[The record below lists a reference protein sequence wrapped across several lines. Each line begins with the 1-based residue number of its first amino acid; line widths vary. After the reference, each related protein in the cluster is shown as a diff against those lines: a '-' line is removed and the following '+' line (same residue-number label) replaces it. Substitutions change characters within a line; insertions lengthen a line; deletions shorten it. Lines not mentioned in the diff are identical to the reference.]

1 MASSQVI
8 HAVVEGLTRRRR
20 RWRVDCLDRPGPGID
35 APALA
40 RNFEGVARMSDR
52 SQSTS
57 RTDVI
62 AFPIA
67 PATDAASVA
76 AADLDEI
83 VAIAA
88 DLEEVVDGRRE
99 RARRVFDVAAA
110 TAGLAVLAP
119 VMALV
124 AIGIKLDS
132 RGPIF
137 YAQDRVGINRRR
149 RERRGLRAGD
159 GRRQIVNAGRPF
171 RIYKFRTMRTD
182 AEVGGPQWATSGD
195 PRITRVGRVLRKTR
209 LDEIPQFWNVLQ
221 GDMTLI
227 GPRPER
233 PFFVN
238 ILQKEVPHYS
248 KRLLVKPGITGMAQ
262 VNHKYD
268 DSIESV
274 RIKVKWD
281 LRYIRSQGARSD
293 LRILL
298 RTIRTVLT
306 GEGAC

>member
-1 MASSQVI
+1 MAETSQTTQI
-8 HAVVEGLTRRRR
+8 
-20 RWRVDCLDRPGPGID
+20 
-35 APALA
+35 
-40 RNFEGVARMSDR
+40 
-52 SQSTS
+52 
-57 RTDVI
+57 TDVI
-62 AFPIA
+62 PLPVGTPAGA
-67 PATDAASVA
+67 PSAIEAET
-76 AADLDEI
+76 DEI
-83 VAIAA
+83 QSMAA
-88 DLEEVVDGRRE
+88 DLESVVDARGARLRR
-99 RARRVFDVAAA
+99 AVDVTVAAA
-110 TAGLAVLAP
+110 GLVALSP

-124 AIGIKLDS
+124 ALGIKLDS
-132 RGPIF
+132 RGPIL

-149 RERRGLRAGD
+149 QERRGVRAAD
-159 GRRQIVNAGRPF
+159 GRRRIVHAGRPF

-182 AEVGGPQWATSGD
+182 AEAAGPQWAKNGD
-195 PRITRVGRVLRKTR
+195 PRITRVGRVLRKAR
-209 LDEIPQFWNVLQ
+209 LDEIPQFWNVLR

-274 RIKVKWD
+274 RTKVKWD
-281 LRYIRSQGARSD
+281 LRYIRSQGPKSD
-293 LRILL
+293 LAIIA

>member
-1 MASSQVI
+1 MA
-8 HAVVEGLTRRRR
+8 
-20 RWRVDCLDRPGPGID
+20 
-35 APALA
+35 
-40 RNFEGVARMSDR
+40 DR
-52 SQSTS
+52 SHNTST
-57 RTDVI
+57 TEVI
-62 AFPIA
+62 PLHV
-67 PATDAASVA
+67 ATQAEIVR
-76 AADLDEI
+76 LPHPEYDEI
-83 VAIAA
+83 QAMAE
-88 DLEEVVDGRRE
+88 DLEELVDMRQARLRR
-99 RARRVFDVAAA
+99 AVDVAAA
-110 TAGLAVLAP
+110 TAGIVVLAP
-119 VMALV
+119 VMAVV
-124 AIGIKLDS
+124 ALAVKMDS
-132 RGPIF
+132 RGPVF

-149 RERRGLRAGD
+149 RERRTNRPAD
-159 GRRQIVNAGRPF
+159 GRRRVVNAGRPF

-182 AEVGGPQWATSGD
+182 AESGGPQWAKYGD
-195 PRITRVGRVLRKTR
+195 PRITRTGRVLRKTR
-209 LDEIPQFWNVLQ
+209 LDEIPQFLNVLR

-274 RIKVKWD
+274 RTKVKWD
-281 LRYIRSQGARSD
+281 LRYIRSQGLASDAR
-293 LRILL
+293 IVL

>member
-1 MASSQVI
+1 MA
-8 HAVVEGLTRRRR
+8 E
-20 RWRVDCLDRPGPGID
+20 
-35 APALA
+35 
-40 RNFEGVARMSDR
+40 R
-52 SQSTS
+52 SPSTS
-57 RTDVI
+57 VTDVI
-62 AFPIA
+62 ALPIGTIA
-67 PATDAASVA
+67 EIGVA
-76 AADLDEI
+76 APLDQEE
-83 VAIAA
+83 IAA
-88 DLEEVVDGRRE
+88 MAEDLESVVDAR
-99 RARRVFDVAAA
+99 RARLRRAFDVGVAV
-110 TAGLAVLAP
+110 TGLLVLAP
-119 VMALV
+119 VMATV
-124 AIGIKLDS
+124 ALAIKLDS
-132 RGPIF
+132 RGPVL

-149 RERRGLRAGD
+149 RERRGARAGD
-159 GRRQIVNAGRPF
+159 GRRRVVNAGCPF

-182 AEVGGPQWATSGD
+182 AEAGGPQWAKYGD
-195 PRITRVGRVLRKTR
+195 PRITRVGRVLRLTR
-209 LDEIPQFWNVLQ
+209 LDEVPQFWNVLR

-274 RIKVKWD
+274 RTKVKWD
-281 LRYIRSQGARSD
+281 LRYIRSQGLQSD

-298 RTIRTVLT
+298 RTVRTVLT

>member
-1 MASSQVI
+1 
-8 HAVVEGLTRRRR
+8 
-20 RWRVDCLDRPGPGID
+20 
-35 APALA
+35 
-40 RNFEGVARMSDR
+40 
-52 SQSTS
+52 
-57 RTDVI
+57 
-62 AFPIA
+62 
-67 PATDAASVA
+67 
-76 AADLDEI
+76 
-83 VAIAA
+83 
-88 DLEEVVDGRRE
+88 
-99 RARRVFDVAAA
+99 
-110 TAGLAVLAP
+110 
-119 VMALV
+119 
-124 AIGIKLDS
+124 
-132 RGPIF
+132 
-137 YAQDRVGINRRR
+137 
-149 RERRGLRAGD
+149 
-159 GRRQIVNAGRPF
+159 
-171 RIYKFRTMRTD
+171 
-182 AEVGGPQWATSGD
+182 
-195 PRITRVGRVLRKTR
+195 
-209 LDEIPQFWNVLQ
+209 
-221 GDMTLI
+221 MTLI